1 MLHDLK
7 NLNCPQPN
15 SHSLLTTEATLH
27 SQNNSNMIC
36 HTVKKRHFPFWL
48 IWTIWTKS
56 NLAKL
61 MDLFCLSSFN
71 DYDSAVVRPS
81 LRSSSQR
88 LLLRRGL
95 VACVCVSCFCR
106 LFPLVTIKS
115 VETVIKVLQHILM
128 PRLGPHPSR
137 AGTPDHITTLRWT
150 KLGEENF
157 VHCNKTMWSV
167 MEASLCSRSGLGW
180 GSLCQCLLVISSY
193 VSDSW
198 S

>member
-71 DYDSAVVRPS
+71 VHDSGSSNSS
-81 LRSSSQR
+81 LLFSVPTSEE
-88 LLLRRGL
+88 RRGL
-95 VACVCVSCFCR
+95 WLPVSGFCC

-137 AGTPDHITTLRWT
+137 AGTPDHIATWRST